1 MNANDE
7 LRKLLKPIARMREEQ
22 FAFDE
27 AIGMVGQPD
36 VRAEK
41 IDYLLGSTLGVY
53 RYIIEKHYTGNEK
66 FSYELDSSTAPATA
80 KLDFYGDFH
89 CYKMNVLVFGLAF
102 ESKRTGIKIRPSLL
116 KELVNKQLEFCR
128 LMTIYSDPGDI
139 WERSFNAAIAIT
151 ELLSPDSNP
160 GIILTQLAKD
170 QCLHPREA
178 SEFSF
183 PRFGSS
189 MYDGFLADR
198 FGLGIQNFLE
208 VNGYNSDSADLRTL
222 RAIIDE
228 EKDAIISISY
238 ETEVGNYY
246 RDNGFWWEFL
256 DDAEDYFDSFA
267 TCFVYPKFVEF
278 YDSRGFMN
286 PFISTKEML
295 PFAIPGDVP
304 WG

>member
-1 MNANDE
+1 MKANDE
-7 LRKLLKPIARMREEQ
+7 LIKLLKPISRMREEQ
-22 FAFDE
+22 FAE
-27 AIGMVGQPD
+27 AGIKFGVWQPD
-36 VRAEK
+36 LSAEK

-53 RYIIEKHYTGNEK
+53 RYIIQKHYSDDEEMTYDPSPPMSPNKEK
-66 FSYELDSSTAPATA
+66 I
-80 KLDFYGDFH
+80 DFYGGFH
-89 CYKMNVLVFGLAF
+89 CWKMNELICALVF

-128 LMTIYSDPGDI
+128 LMTIYSDPGDM
-139 WERSFNAAIAIT
+139 WQRSINTAIEIT

-160 GIILTQLAKD
+160 GIILTQLASD
-170 QCLHPREA
+170 QKLYPSEA
-178 SEFSF
+178 SEFFF
-183 PRFGSS
+183 PRFRSG
-189 MYDGFLADR
+189 MFDGFLAHR

-208 VNGYNSDSADLRTL
+208 VNGYYSDSAAPGTL

-238 ETEVGNYY
+238 ETEVGTYY
-246 RDNGFWWEFL
+246 RDHGFWWEFL
-256 DDAEDYFDSFA
+256 DNAEEYFDSFE

-295 PFAIPGDVP
+295 PFVIPGDEL

>member
-1 MNANDE
+1 VNANDE

-22 FAFDE
+22 FSE
-27 AIGMVGQPD
+27 MEKMGMVWQPD
-36 VRAEK
+36 LNAEK

-53 RYIIEKHYTGNEK
+53 LYIIQKHYSDDDL
-66 FSYELDSSTAPATA
+66 SYYSGLSTALNSQ
-80 KLDFYGDFH
+80 KIDFYGGFH
-89 CYKMNVLVFGLAF
+89 CWKMNKLIDALVF

-139 WERSFNAAIAIT
+139 WQRSFNAAIAIA
-151 ELLSPDSNP
+151 ELLSRDSNP
-160 GIILTQLAKD
+160 GIIFTQLASD
-170 QCLHPREA
+170 QCLHPSEA

-183 PRFGSS
+183 PRFSGGFW
-189 MYDGFLADR
+189 MYR

-208 VNGYNSDSADLRTL
+208 VSGYNSDSAEPGTL

-228 EKDAIISISY
+228 EKDVIISISY
-238 ETEVGNYY
+238 ETEVGTYY
-246 RDNGFWWEFL
+246 RDHGFWWEFL
-256 DDAEDYFDSFA
+256 DNAEEYFDSFA

-278 YDSRGFMN
+278 YDSRGFRN

-295 PFAIPGDVP
+295 PFVIPGDEL

>member
-53 RYIIEKHYTGNEK
+53 RYIIQKHFLDDEEMTYDPSSPTALNTGK
-66 FSYELDSSTAPATA
+66 I
-80 KLDFYGDFH
+80 DFYGSFH
-89 CYKMNVLVFGLAF
+89 CWKMNKLICALVF

-139 WERSFNAAIAIT
+139 WGRSFDAAIAIT
-151 ELLSPDSNP
+151 ELISPDSNP
-160 GIILTQLAKD
+160 GIILTQLATE
-170 QCLHPREA
+170 QCLHPGEA
-178 SEFSF
+178 RGLSF
-183 PRFGSS
+183 LRFKSG
-189 MYDGFLADR
+189 MFGGFLAQR

-208 VNGYNSDSADLRTL
+208 SSGFNSDSAEPGTL

-228 EKDAIISISY
+228 EKDAIISVSY
-238 ETEVGNYY
+238 ETEVGTYY
-246 RDNGFWWEFL
+246 RDHGFWWEFL
-256 DDAEDYFDSFA
+256 DDAEEYFDSYE
-267 TCFVYPKFVEF
+267 TCFVYPNFVGF
-278 YDSRGFMN
+278 YDGRGFRN

-295 PFAIPGDVP
+295 PFVIPGDEL